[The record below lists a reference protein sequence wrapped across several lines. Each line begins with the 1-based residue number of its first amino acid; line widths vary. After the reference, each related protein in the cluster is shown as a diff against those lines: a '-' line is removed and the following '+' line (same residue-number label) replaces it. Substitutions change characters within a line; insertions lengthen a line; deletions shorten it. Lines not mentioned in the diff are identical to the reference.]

1 MIYVSI
7 FSTLGGKARDF
18 ISTGKKYWNEPA
30 KGNYVPYKEV
40 VTLGAAGFGVH
51 WTMTLASTIGLDASN
66 FLVGASIGLRPLDLQ
81 IMLIVANIIGIPLTI
96 FRSWYFDNHHM
107 KGGKFLP
114 FLLRTPFPMVAI
126 STLFVWLPFENWDYI
141 VKAAVVFVFYMIV
154 QFFLAFYNEG
164 WAYLQQIITPNAQE
178 RANVMSISQI
188 IYSLAPTLSN
198 LIIPT
203 IAGLTFGLNNIQTY
217 RIIYPAFSFIGLII
231 NTIFFRKIK
240 ERLILPKRKMA
251 NIRIIDA
258 IREVAKNKYF
268 WITNGAGWI
277 GFLEGAYGV
286 LLGWSFVYAY
296 NGEKQAQ
303 LGLVNTILGN
313 AALWSMIL
321 CPFAIKLMGKRNLL
335 ILHNS
340 LNVVFFVI
348 MLFCYKNLFALCVLL
363 FFNGFINTF
372 QNIYFPGIQ
381 ADMRD
386 YHQWKTGVRIDGLFG
401 PLGLIGT
408 VLSFFTGLVL
418 PSIYERMGLHEDYNV
433 LYDDTLRNNLFQVLI
448 ICSIIGAILNLI
460 PFLFYDLTENKHD
473 GYVYVLKIRAMFED
487 YGNGDLS
494 DGELVEAME
503 IINRARELDGKQK
516 QPIDKTALRAA
527 RSMPKRDEYDKLQ
540 RKEAIKKAK
549 QEIRQA
555 KKDNNDIESY
565 AIVLDELNK
574 FATEA
579 YRIQLEAAKKT
590 YASGKLQSYSE
601 INEERRLAKSL
612 SKKTKEEKKIRA
624 DAFNVLRSKRAAAKL
639 VKKYGIE
646 NILPPDES
654 RREEI
659 LNRETPTLRDTM
671 RAKRDLKAF
680 LKAESVYNRA
690 IAPYDNA
697 RNILIQSENYTHLA
711 EIEELYASILERQSA
726 TLES

>member
-1 MIYVSI
+1 MSKG
-7 FSTLGGKARDF
+7 FSSLTAKARDF
-18 ISTGKKYWNEPA
+18 IATGKKYWNEPA

-51 WTMTLASTIGLDASN
+51 WTSTLPTTIGLDASN
-66 FLVGASIGLRPLDLQ
+66 FLVGACIGLRPIDLS
-81 IMLIVANIIGIPLTI
+81 IMLIVANIIGMPLTV

-114 FLLRTPFPMVAI
+114 FLLRTPFPVVALA
-126 STLFVWLPFENWDYI
+126 TLFVWLPFENWEYM
-141 VKAAVVFVFYMIV
+141 VKAAAVFVFYVIV
-154 QFFLAFYNEG
+154 QFLMAFYNDG

-203 IAGLTFGLNNIQTY
+203 IAGLTFGMNNIQTY
-217 RIIYPAFSFIGLII
+217 RIIYPAFSFIGIII

-251 NIRIIDA
+251 SVRIIDA
-258 IREVAKNKYF
+258 VREVAKNKYF
-268 WITNGAGWI
+268 WIINGASWI

-348 MLFCYKNLFALCVLL
+348 MFFCYKNLLALCVIL

-386 YHQWKTGVRIDGLFG
+386 YHQWKTGVRVDGLFG

-408 VLSFFTGLVL
+408 VLGFFTGLVI
-418 PSIYERMGLHEDYNV
+418 PSIYERMGVHEDYNV

-473 GYVYVLKIRAMFED
+473 GYVYVLKLRAMFED
-487 YGNGDLS
+487 YGNGDIG
-494 DGELVEAME
+494 DDQLVEAME
-503 IINRARELDGKQK
+503 IINRARELDGKEK
-516 QPIDKTALRAA
+516 QPVDKTALRNA
-527 RSMPKRDEYDKLQ
+527 RSMPKRDKYDKQ
-540 RKEAIKKAK
+540 ERKEAIKKAK
-549 QEIRQA
+549 QEIKQA
-555 KKDNNDIESY
+555 RKYNNDIESY
-565 AIVLDELNK
+565 AIVMDELNK
-574 FATEA
+574 FETEA
-579 YRIQLEAAKKT
+579 YKIQLETAKKT
-590 YASGKLQSYSE
+590 YAGGQLQSYPELSE
-601 INEERRLAKSL
+601 EKGLAKL
-612 SKKTKEEKKIRA
+612 LPNKTKAEKQIRA
-624 DAFNVLRSKRAAAKL
+624 DAFSVIRSKKAAAKL
-639 VKKYGIE
+639 INKYGIE

-654 RREEI
+654 VREEI
-659 LNRETPTLRDTM
+659 QNRETPTLRDTM

-680 LKAESVYNRA
+680 LKAESIYNRA

-697 RNILIQSENYTHLA
+697 RNVLIQFENYTQLA
-711 EIEELYASILERQSA
+711 EIEKLYFQILEKRS
-726 TLES
+726 TVSVSEL

>member
-1 MIYVSI
+1 MSKV
-7 FSTLGGKARDF
+7 FSSLSGKARDF
-18 ISTGKKYWNEPA
+18 IATGKKYWNEPA

-40 VTLGAAGFGVH
+40 VNLGAAGFGVH
-51 WTMTLASTIGLDASN
+51 WTSTLPSTIGLDASN
-66 FLVGASIGLRPLDLQ
+66 FLVGASIGLRPIDLS
-81 IMLIVANIIGIPLTI
+81 IMLIVANIIGIPLTF

-114 FLLRTPFPMVAI
+114 FLLRTPFPIVAI
-126 STLFVWLPFENWDYI
+126 STFFVWLPFESFEYT
-141 VKAAVVFVFYMIV
+141 VKAAVVFTFYMIV
-154 QFFLAFYNEG
+154 QFFLSFYNEG

-217 RIIYPAFSFIGLII
+217 RIIYPVFSFIGIII
-231 NTIFFRKIK
+231 NTIFFRRIK

-258 IREVAKNKYF
+258 IREVSKNKYF

-348 MLFCYKNLFALCVLL
+348 MFFCYKNLLALCVIL

-381 ADMRD
+381 ADMKD
-386 YHQWKTGVRIDGLFG
+386 YHQWKTGVRIDGLFK
-401 PLGLIGT
+401 PLELIGT
-408 VLSFFTGLVL
+408 VLGFFTGLVL
-418 PSIYERMGLHEDYNV
+418 PTIYERMGLHDDYNV

-460 PFLFYDLTENKHD
+460 PFFFYDLTENKHD

-487 YGNGDLS
+487 YGNGDIS
-494 DGELVEAME
+494 DDELVEAME
-503 IINRARELDGKQK
+503 IINRARTLEGKEK
-516 QPIDKTALRAA
+516 QPVDKTALHNA
-527 RSMPKRDEYDKLQ
+527 RSMPKRDEYDKQL

-549 QEIRQA
+549 KEIKEA
-555 KKDNNDIESY
+555 KKYNNDIESY

-574 FATEA
+574 FETEA
-579 YRIQLEAAKKT
+579 YKIQLTAAKKT
-590 YASGKLQSYSE
+590 YAGGPLQSYSE
-601 INEERRLAKSL
+601 LYEEEALAKML
-612 SKKTKEEKKIRA
+612 PNNTKEEKQIRSN
-624 DAFNVLRSKRAAAKL
+624 AFNAIRTKRAAAKL

-654 RREEI
+654 KREEI
-659 LNRETPTLRDTM
+659 QNRETPTIADTM

-680 LKAESVYNRA
+680 LKAESIYNRA
-690 IAPYDNA
+690 TAPYDNA

-711 EIEELYASILERQSA
+711 EIEELYASILEKQS
-726 TLES
+726 TVSVQ